1 MIDDINYKDVND
13 RKRFYKK
20 REWKDIKA
28 IRREIDNDECQ
39 WCKDNGRVV
48 TSKDTRLIVHHKQE
62 LKDRPDLA
70 LDIDNLVTVCFACHE
85 NHHDRNIYKKKKDNW
100 NDEWW

>member
-39 WCKDNGRVV
+39 WCN
-48 TSKDTRLIVHHKQE
+48 
-62 LKDRPDLA
+62 
-70 LDIDNLVTVCFACHE
+70 IDNLITVCFAYHE

>member
-28 IRREIDNDECQ
+28 RRREIDNDECQ
-39 WCKDNGRVV
+39 WCKDKGKVV

-70 LDIDNLVTVCFACHE
+70 LDIDNLVTVCFVCHE